1 MLEHVWL
8 IPLMPLLAAA
18 ACGLAGRSLGERA
31 GTLATGGM
39 FTTLVLSLRFVLNDV
54 RAMAAYPDLYGA
66 LPYRMTLF
74 TWMEFGPHVINAGF
88 QVDQVSA
95 IMLLIVSLV
104 GTLVFYYAT
113 GYMKGDP
120 GYPRFFAYLSL
131 FAFSMYILVLADNFL
146 MLFVGWEGVGLCSY
160 LLIGFW
166 YKNPEYASAGK
177 KAFLVNRIGDFGF
190 LIAMFILLRW
200 FGTLDFQALKM
211 ILTPEVVQTAGVGLF
226 TVITL
231 CLLLAATGKSAQ
243 IPLYVW
249 LPDAMAG
256 PTPVSAL
263 IHAATMV
270 TAGSVHRRANSISS
284 TPSVPVDAGH
294 DHGRRRCDLALIA
307 ALIALRADATS
318 RRCWRTPRSPRSGY
332 MILGASA
339 RSVRRRRHVPR
350 RDTHA
355 FFKAMRSF
363 VRSGS
368 VIHAC
373 HHEQDMRR
381 MGGLKRKMPI
391 TAATYFISAL
401 AIAGIPPLSGFF
413 SKDEIL
419 WNVIG
424 QAAHGHGYDQA
435 SRGAWMAL
443 GWPIFHGALWTT
455 GWITAGLTAF
465 YMGRSYYLTFEGETR
480 LSPEKMKKVHES
492 PPSMTRPLIALAF
505 GAAVMGVLGLPGW
518 LAPGEFRLIFQ
529 EYIRPALAPEAIG
542 YLLGLEHGHVPFE
555 PSHSHVAEIAFA
567 LLSAGIGLGGW
578 LTARG
583 LYLKRGAEG
592 DAPLAR
598 IQPLYGRASAKFG
611 VDEMYGRLV
620 TANLFQLARDASER
634 DRTWIDGSIEKV
646 VALTRI
652 AADALRR
659 LQNGQIQTYAL
670 SIVIGVNVLLFIYLA
685 V

>member
-270 TAGSVHRRANSISS
+270 TAGIYLVVRTNFLFALS
-284 TPSVPVDAGH
+284 PVTM
-294 DHGRRRCDLALIA
+294 ALMAFIGATTALMA
-307 ALIALRADATS
+307 ALIACAQRDIKKVLAYSTIS
-318 RRCWRTPRSPRSGY
+318 QLGY
-332 MILGASA
+332 MFLGLGVGAWGASLF
-339 RSVRRRRHVPR
+339 HVY
-350 RDTHA
+350 THA
-355 FFKAMRSF
+355 FFKGCLFLCA
-363 VRSGS
+363 GS
-368 VIHAC
+368 VIHAL
-373 HHEQDMRR
+373 HHEQDMLR